1 MRFLTD
7 ENCDFAIV
15 RALRDAGHDVT
26 TIKDTAPGA
35 SDETVIR
42 MTLDED
48 RILVTEDRD
57 FGRLVFASGMD
68 SLGVLYLRFPASA
81 RQTMVDTVADLV
93 KREDSRLDR
102 CFVVVQPSR
111 TRITERHDND

>member
-26 TIKDTAPGA
+26 IVKDSAPGA
-35 SDETVIR
+35 SDEAVIR

-48 RILVTEDRD
+48 RILVTEDSD
-57 FGRLVFASGMD
+57 FGRLVFASDMD
-68 SLGVLYLRFPASA
+68 SPGVLYLRFPASA
-81 RQTMVDTVADLV
+81 RQTMVDTVVDLV
-93 KREDSRLDR
+93 KREDTRLAQ
-102 CFVVVQPSR
+102 CFVVVQPGR
-111 TRITERHDND
+111 TRITERRSD